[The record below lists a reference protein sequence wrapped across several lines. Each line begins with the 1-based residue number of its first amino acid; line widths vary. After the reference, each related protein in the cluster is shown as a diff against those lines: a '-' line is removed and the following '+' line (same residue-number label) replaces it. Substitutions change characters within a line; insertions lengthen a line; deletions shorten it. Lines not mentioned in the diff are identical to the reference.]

1 MAKLA
6 DAQVSGSCGRP
17 WGFKSLRPHHTQP
30 YSNRRIRL
38 CFSYFRYFL
47 SLTKRELLT
56 PQFKISSVLSH
67 YIQQKNKTP
76 YIGAINRHDIQS
88 FVVGT
93 AELESATSCMSS
105 KRSNQLSYAPANTL
119 CNIAYFIIQDSGQLV
134 KQFFAMKINFYL
146 FCLSSGKRRQSKS
159 KIWRALSSAPERRK
173 RVCAARRNGSNF
185 EGSARYSSILS
196 AT

>member
-105 KRSNQLSYAPANTL
+105 KRSNQLSYAPVNNGNMIPKTPH
-119 CNIAYFIIQDSGQLV
+119 SV
-134 KQFFAMKINFYL
+134 K
-146 FCLSSGKRRQSKS
+146 
-159 KIWRALSSAPERRK
+159 RK
-173 RVCAARRNGSNF
+173 RACFLQKSSFFGKKSSPHSTNLYKNIDF
-185 EGSARYSSILS
+185 TYSI
-196 AT
+196 